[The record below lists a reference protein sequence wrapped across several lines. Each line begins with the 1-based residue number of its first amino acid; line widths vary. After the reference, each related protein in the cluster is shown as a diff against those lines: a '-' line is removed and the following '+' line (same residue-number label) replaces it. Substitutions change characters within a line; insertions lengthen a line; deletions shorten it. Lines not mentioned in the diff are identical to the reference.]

1 MKFRR
6 NTNHWSRFLRNRYH
20 VKKQRRVPTSGT
32 TWRLTKDRALG
43 EAIRGII
50 IIYCLIRNLYHY
62 FNKVKK
68 KSLDTYLVKV
78 PKCLAISDSQS
89 FVSYSGS
96 TDQRLRKIKGL
107 FVNENIALFKHNTY
121 TLLRICFWWPASITY
136 VVIPALPSEG
146 SYLKIGSSKAKGVN
160 LATNMYL
167 NAFNLE
173 WDGVNCSSAIHEWH
187 KSSVFQFS
195 IHYTCRFSTV

>member
-1 MKFRR
+1 MLVHHLKPQIDYNCRLLAIARHVTCIRCNIILKLRR

-20 VKKQRRVPTSGT
+20 VQKLRIVPPSGT
-32 TWRLTKDRALG
+32 TWRLTNDRALG

-96 TDQRLRKIKGL
+96 TDQRLRKI
-107 FVNENIALFKHNTY
+107 
-121 TLLRICFWWPASITY
+121 
-136 VVIPALPSEG
+136 
-146 SYLKIGSSKAKGVN
+146 
-160 LATNMYL
+160 
-167 NAFNLE
+167 
-173 WDGVNCSSAIHEWH
+173 
-187 KSSVFQFS
+187 
-195 IHYTCRFSTV
+195 